1 MVLFIT
7 GSLLGFLFG
16 ALALWSVGYCDCC
29 CDEIYELESDVEDL
43 DLQVRELQQSND
55 QKNAT
60 IHRSNKCLHAI
71 GQALDTF
78 VDDRGCANYHR

>member
-7 GSLLGFLFG
+7 GLLGGFLFG
-16 ALALWSVGYCDCC
+16 FLALWSVGYCDCC

-43 DLQVRELQQSND
+43 ELQVHDLQQSND
-55 QKNAT
+55 NKQAVL
-60 IHRSNKCLHAI
+60 IRSNKCLHAI

-78 VDDRGCANYHR
+78 VDEK